1 MDARTLVIMGS
12 GETTP
17 TMVTVHQRILAALGD
32 DPDAVLLDTPYGFQE
47 NASEITERALGYFRT
62 NVGHEVRAVEL
73 RRPSDAGAAAVES
86 ALQAVE
92 EADWVFAGPGSPS
105 YAVREWTT
113 TRLPGLLRDR
123 LAGAPGRATV
133 FSSAAAVTLGSH
145 AIPVYEIYKAGFE
158 PHWVDGLD
166 LLTAVDVPAV
176 VIPHYDNAEGGTH
189 DTRFCY
195 LGEARLRRMEA
206 DLPDGSFV
214 LGVDE
219 HTAAIVDLSG
229 GSVRVTGRGG
239 VTIRVAGESTVFGE
253 GTHGLEDLL
262 AVARG
267 EAAGAGGA
275 PVPAVDTRVGTEAD
289 DEATDGAAADDS
301 PLREEVR
308 RLEHAFDAAL
318 DAGDALAA
326 TEAVLDLERTVRD
339 WAADTL
345 TGTELDD
352 AVEVLRRL
360 IVRLGRV
367 AGTGLHDHRDLLAPH
382 VEVLLELRRDFRA
395 AGEYDRADRIRDELV
410 SAGVEVRDTADG
422 VEWEYPED

>member
-17 TMVTVHQRILAALGD
+17 TMVTVHQRVLAALGD

-47 NASEITERALGYFRT
+47 NAGEITERALGYFAT

-73 RRPSDAGAAAVES
+73 RRPETAGAAEVEA
-86 ALQAVE
+86 ALLAVE

-105 YAVREWTT
+105 YAVRQWRT
-113 TRLPGLLRDR
+113 TRLPALLRER
-123 LAGAPGRATV
+123 LASRPGRTTV

-158 PHWVDGLD
+158 AHWVDGLD
-166 LLTAVDVPAV
+166 LLTAVDLHAV

-195 LGEARLRRMEA
+195 LGETRLRRME
-206 DLPDGSFV
+206 DELPTGTFV

-219 HTAAIVDLSG
+219 HTAAIVDLAA

-239 VTIRVAGESTVFGE
+239 VTVRVDGESTVFDD
-253 GTHGLEDLL
+253 GTHALEDLL
-262 AVARG
+262 AAARG
-267 EAAGAGGA
+267 EAGAGGGVVLDVPPSTGEA
-275 PVPAVDTRVGTEAD
+275 PETDTGEAP
-289 DEATDGAAADDS
+289 ADDS

-308 RLEHAFDAAL
+308 RLEHAFDVAL

-326 TEAVLDLERTVRD
+326 TEAVLELEQTVRD

-360 IVRLGRV
+360 VVRLGRV

-382 VEVLLELRRDFRA
+382 VEVLLQLRRDFRA

-410 SAGVEVRDTADG
+410 SAGVEVRDTPDG
-422 VEWEYPED
+422 VEWAYHEA